1 MSNAGSTEVP
11 SRIVEEATSPAT
23 SEHAAALA
31 AGTHA
36 AHGHRQIDAMQLT
49 ARVGACN
56 AQEQLSFDTPC
67 VWTPRARP
75 RVCAQ

>member
-11 SRIVEEATSPAT
+11 SRIVEEATSSAT
-23 SEHAAALA
+23 SEHAAAL
-31 AGTHA
+31 A